1 MTKRILAATEVRQN
15 LKAVLNSLNKHPEP
29 YYITQR
35 SRPTAVLIKY
45 DDYESLHQKAQEWEE
60 LKSALRWNLGFI
72 ANISAAM
79 ELEAEPAKYIHLLE
93 ISIRQGLKR
102 GNAPRGVLN
111 KLEDAESVIKEWD
124 FKTFRLLQNIKV
136 LERTEDSVVLGLSS
150 CPYLLDVMRQQA
162 AFHIRRINWRDYRG
176 ATKKS
181 APDFLCLCCSL
192 CSSIMVDWLSDG
204 KFLVAEIP
212 RAECTN
218 WTDTC
223 VHAIRVKNS
232 LSPDR
237 KSRLSKLTKT

>member
-162 AFHIRRINWRDYRG
+162 AFHIRRIN
-176 ATKKS
+176 
-181 APDFLCLCCSL
+181 
-192 CSSIMVDWLSDG
+192 
-204 KFLVAEIP
+204 
-212 RAECTN
+212 
-218 WTDTC
+218 
-223 VHAIRVKNS
+223 
-232 LSPDR
+232 
-237 KSRLSKLTKT
+237 